1 MKKAIG
7 IDIGGTKIAAGII
20 NERGA
25 LEHSLE
31 VPSVPGDSEGLFA
44 AVVSLIHKLLTTSKI
59 EQRDLS
65 LGLGIPG
72 LVDTEQGLAVFQ
84 NNLKWRDFPIVERLR
99 SVFPEFSAIV
109 IDNDVYQAAFAEWY
123 SLKLGCKDSLA
134 FFTVSTGISSPIL
147 VAGKGLKGLGFAG
160 EIGLIPVCFQGKR
173 VRLEEAAAGP
183 AIAKAGQLA
192 YGDPHM
198 TTAEVFSRSAKAEQ
212 LATDIISDVADAL
225 AQGVYIV
232 ISLVN
237 PSKIVFGGSVMM
249 KNPQLVEQVKEK
261 LEEKMIPI
269 QRESFTQLAL
279 SQYENNAGLIGAG
292 LWALS
297 EELRSPTV

>member
-20 NERGA
+20 NERGE
-25 LEHSLE
+25 LEVSLE
-31 VPSVPGDSEGLFA
+31 VPSVPEDSEGLFT
-44 AVVSLIHKLLTTSKI
+44 AVVSLIDKLLKLSMV
-59 EQRDLS
+59 EQRNLS
-65 LGLGIPG
+65 LGIGIPG
-72 LVDTEQGLAVFQ
+72 LVDTKQGLAVFQ
-84 NNLKWRDFPIVERLR
+84 NNLNWRNFPIVERLR
-99 SVFPEFSAIV
+99 SIFPEISVIV

-123 SLKLGCKDSLA
+123 SLKLSKKDSLV

-147 VAGKGLKGLGFAG
+147 VAGKGLKGQGFAG
-160 EIGLIPVCFQGKR
+160 EIGLIPVCFQGKMM
-173 VRLEEAAAGP
+173 RLEEAAAGP
-183 AIAKAGQLA
+183 AIAKAGQVA
-192 YGDPHM
+192 YNNPDM
-198 TTAEVFSRSAKAEQ
+198 TTAEVFSRYNKAEQ
-212 LATDIISDVADAL
+212 LASDIVNDVVDAL
-225 AQGVYIV
+225 AQGVYAL

-269 QRESFTQLAL
+269 QRESLTCLVL

-292 LWALS
+292 LYALD
-297 EELRSPTV
+297 EQ